1 MEKISLRRLNISD
14 LHPQM
19 LIDFHKIQS
28 ITSKW
33 VKKDGAWELEKASA
47 LRQWDEAKK
56 VWMAQY
62 LRQQLDRNGCVLGAF
77 ENNRLIGFAAVD
89 GGIKGQSGKYA
100 NLTLLFIDDNWKR
113 RGIGTKLFRQACLCA
128 AGMGADKLF
137 ISAVPSYE
145 TVAFYFKMG
154 CLDAEEVID
163 EFVDTEFDRY
173 LEYSLNQGYEEP

>member
-19 LIDFHKIQS
+19 LIDFHHIQS

-113 RGIGTKLFRQACLCA
+113 RGIGTKLFR
-128 AGMGADKLF
+128 
-137 ISAVPSYE
+137 
-145 TVAFYFKMG
+145 
-154 CLDAEEVID
+154 
-163 EFVDTEFDRY
+163 
-173 LEYSLNQGYEEP
+173 